1 MEGKESSLLESL
13 LPIAGPAAA
22 LETKAGGAEMDDK
35 AEASAGARAASA
47 QHAEKTGDGVAPA
60 GGPGS
65 SPAWPFAG
73 DIVISDGPPL
83 GPPSSS
89 SYLTQMGTAKAF
101 VSAGQQAG
109 QQAGLQSGQQEGQQ
123 QGQEPQQQPCRERV
137 PVWVTLG
144 MYEFSNI
151 SMISSQYYC
160 RVRVYYMWPAD
171 LHAHGPGLADLAD
184 RAVKAGEHLKLNE
197 DEVAL
202 VKTALD
208 PLPLLT
214 VYNMLEEAELDSLDM
229 RVYSLGPG
237 RTAVMANAMYG
248 FTCKQHFELKS
259 FPFDSQ
265 QLNLDVRFV
274 NSKLWEGF
282 NLIVHG
288 VQYVSGWCG
297 GGGGGGGGGHARQLD

>member
-1 MEGKESSLLESL
+1 MSSLLESL
-13 LPIAGPAAA
+13 LPVAGPAAA
-22 LETKAGGAEMDDK
+22 LETKAGGGEMDDK
-35 AEASAGARAASA
+35 AEAPAGARAARAA
-47 QHAEKTGDGVAPA
+47 QRQVENEAGAA

-65 SPAWPFAG
+65 SPAWPFVA

-89 SYLTQMGTAKAF
+89 SYLTQMGKVKAF
-101 VSAGQQAG
+101 APEQTAGQQEEEH
-109 QQAGLQSGQQEGQQ
+109 QQQHQHHHQEQQEH
-123 QGQEPQQQPCRERV
+123 QPPRERV

-171 LHAHGPGLADLAD
+171 LHSHGPGLADLAD
-184 RAVKAGEHLKLNE
+184 RAAEAGEHLKLTG

-229 RVYSLGPG
+229 RIYSLGPG

-265 QLNLDVRFV
+265 RLNLDVRFV
-274 NSKLWEGF
+274 NSKLWGGF
-282 NLIVHG
+282 DLIVHG
-288 VQYVSGWCG
+288 VQYVLYVW
-297 GGGGGGGGGHARQLD
+297 

>member
-1 MEGKESSLLESL
+1 MEGKESTLLESL
-13 LPIAGPAAA
+13 LPVAGPAAA

-35 AEASAGARAASA
+35 AEAPAGARAE
-47 QHAEKTGDGVAPA
+47 QQAEKTGASGDGVHVAPA

-109 QQAGLQSGQQEGQQ
+109 QQAGLQSGQQEEQQ
-123 QGQEPQQQPCRERV
+123 QGQEQQEQPCRERV

-229 RVYSLGPG
+229 RIYSLGPG

-288 VQYVSGWCG
+288 VQYVSGWWWWWWWWSC
-297 GGGGGGGGGHARQLD
+297 